1 MKNDLIHLAKS
12 ENDQNQDLE
21 IIDKKNIKNEN
32 KDKDK
37 NTLND
42 QIDDNK
48 DSVNDIFK

>member
-1 MKNDLIHLAKS
+1 MIHLAKS
-12 ENDQNQDLE
+12 ENDQNLDLE
-21 IIDKKNIKNEN
+21 IVDKKNIKNEN
-32 KDKDK
+32 KDKNK